1 MTGIIDYGAGN
12 LFSLTG
18 GIEAAGGEAK
28 IASDEKELSKCD
40 ELILPGVGA
49 FRPAMEKLAAKG
61 LDGFIRDY
69 VRGGGRLL
77 GICLGMQLLF
87 ERSFEFG
94 ETRGLGLIGGDILSL
109 ADNETVKAQGLKVPE
124 SGWNSLKIA
133 KPHALTENI
142 ADGDYVYYV
151 HSFYA
156 PVGEYTAAQSDY
168 GVKVSGIVA
177 SGSVA
182 GCQFHPEKSGEV
194 GLKILGSFVTKRK

>member
-1 MTGIIDYGAGN
+1 MTGVIDYGAGN

-28 IASDEKELSKCD
+28 VTADEKELAKCD

-49 FRPAMEKLAAKG
+49 FRSAMEKLAAKG
-61 LDGFIRDY
+61 LDRFIRDY

-94 ETRGLGLIGGDILSL
+94 ETRGLGLIGGDILPLS
-109 ADNETVKAQGLKVPE
+109 DNETVKARGLKVPQI
-124 SGWNSLKIA
+124 GWNSLTITKT
-133 KPHALTENI
+133 HALTENI
-142 ADGDYVYYV
+142 GDGDYVYYV

-156 PVGEYTAAQSDY
+156 PVGEYTAAKSGY
-168 GVKVSGIVA
+168 GTDVSGIA
-177 SGSVA
+177 AAGSVA